1 MIEMKCPFC
10 NSKMEKGEINQDRY
24 SLKWKSENR
33 SVKSVKLTSF
43 LTKTYVEAY
52 LCRDC
57 NILHKVAK
65 NALTIRA
72 TVIFINVALIIIF

>member
-1 MIEMKCPFC
+1 MIPFVIQ
-10 NSKMEKGEINQDRY
+10 KMEKGEINQDRY

-57 NILHKVAK
+57 NK
-65 NALTIRA
+65 
-72 TVIFINVALIIIF
+72 IIIDISSI

>member
-1 MIEMKCPFC
+1 MMEIKCPFC

-24 SLKWKSENR
+24 SLKWVSENHR
-33 SVKSVKLTSF
+33 AKSVKLTSL

-57 NILHKVAK
+57 NK
-65 NALTIRA
+65 
-72 TVIFINVALIIIF
+72 IIIDINQT